1 MAENKDSKYY
11 QMVKEL
17 YKKAK
22 ANDFN
27 RDRDFD
33 AWLYEYHK
41 KYFAK

>member
-1 MAENKDSKYY
+1 
-11 QMVKEL
+11 MVEEL